1 VGRLTLA
8 RDLDEIIDTLAN
20 NALDNT
26 FFYRRREEYDSTTE
40 YLLSYVN
47 EDNYEDEIWSYLN
60 REEVETYSI
69 IDIWNRVK
77 EYIID
82 EAINNF

>member
-1 VGRLTLA
+1 MV
-8 RDLDEIIDTLAN
+8 RDLNEIIDTLAN

-26 FFYRRREEYDSTTE
+26 FCYRRREEYDSTTE
-40 YLLSYVN
+40 YLLSYVK

-60 REEVETYSI
+60 SEEVETYNI